1 MEALDLINIIRP
13 EHNRDSCNDH
23 VISNGFYTSRGGQYR
38 CSRCALLQ
46 ILEFD
51 EYEVENVKNIIKE
64 LML

>member
-1 MEALDLINIIRP
+1 MEALTLINIIRP
-13 EHNRDSCNDH
+13 EHNRTSCNDDDLN
-23 VISNGFYTSRGGQYR
+23 NGFYTARCGQYR

-51 EYEVENVKNIIKE
+51 EYELENVKNIIKE